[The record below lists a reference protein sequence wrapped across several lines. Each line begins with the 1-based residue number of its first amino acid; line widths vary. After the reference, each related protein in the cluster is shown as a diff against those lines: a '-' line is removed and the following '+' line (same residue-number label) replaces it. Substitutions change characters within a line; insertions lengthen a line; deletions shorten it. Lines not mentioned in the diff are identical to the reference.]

1 MMEKAELFLLPSI
14 NPGQKIR
21 VFTELP
27 HPVQKGLMRYKNILK
42 AGLRA

>member
-1 MMEKAELFLLPSI
+1 MMEKAELFLLPSV
-14 NPGQKIR
+14 NPGRKIR